1 MSDVQETAP
10 VAVASPAGVVS
21 AKPAEAPAKL
31 SAIQQVEQE
40 ILSFFQQR
48 EQAIARLHAVEG
60 AIQAGQHILA
70 KLKAGEA
77 TAIAEAKK
85 LIGEAKPEVES
96 ALSAVKGEA
105 EKAAAFV
112 EAKAKEVVA
121 AVEAEVGK
129 L

>member
-1 MSDVQETAP
+1 MSETNEAQGTP
-10 VAVASPAGVVS
+10 VATEAAAPAPAGVVS
-21 AKPAEAPAKL
+21 AQPAAQAAPS

-40 ILSFFQQR
+40 ILTFFQQR

-77 TAIAEAKK
+77 VAVAEAKK
-85 LIGEAKPEVES
+85 LIGEAKPEVE
-96 ALSAVKGEA
+96 KI
-105 EKAAAFV
+105 EKAV
-112 EAKAKEVVA
+112 ETEVKKVEA
-121 AVEAEVGK
+121 AVEAEASK